1 VCSTHNVETAARI
14 GADRVVDYTR
24 EDATAT
30 RERYDLIFDN
40 AGVWPL
46 RTCGRMLA
54 DGGSYVMVSSPKS
67 RWLHPLPRLITTPL
81 YFMLASGHG
90 PGFKVAARN
99 TADLEL
105 LAGLATRGLLKPVMD
120 RRFTLDEAPE
130 AVRVQGEFHARG
142 KSVVVP

>member
-1 VCSTHNVETAARI
+1 
-14 GADRVVDYTR
+14 
-24 EDATAT
+24 
-30 RERYDLIFDN
+30 
-40 AGVWPL
+40 
-46 RTCGRMLA
+46 MLA

-67 RWLHPLPRLITTPL
+67 RWLHPLPRMIAGPL
-81 YFMLASGHG
+81 YFSFASGRA
-90 PGFKVAARN
+90 PGFKVASRS

-105 LAGLATRGLLKPVMD
+105 LADLATRGLVKPVMD